1 MDKELELKRYKNI
14 ALSCLAIATI
24 GFISTII
31 LPKNFW
37 IDLIKAVFEAAM
49 VGALADWFAV
59 VALFRK
65 VPIPLLSSHT
75 EIIPK
80 NKDNIA
86 DNLSIFVRDKFFD
99 VQSIAGLIRKYDL
112 AQKISDWLV
121 ESSNTERLG
130 HHLVKLAAG
139 ILDFIE
145 DAPVRNFI
153 TQAVHTALEKV
164 DLSKSAGVI
173 LESLTKDGHHQAL
186 LNEVIDQFAKILCN
200 KDTQTLIA
208 NGIVRWLKVEHP
220 LTEKVLPSEWIGRN
234 GAKMAV
240 SAISR
245 VLNDINSNSNHSLRK
260 DFDIFTEHFIH
271 RLKQDPEFIAKGE
284 EIKSYLQNDPTL
296 NAYLKE
302 LWGSL
307 RNWLKTDL
315 NSSNSILHQK
325 IVAAGQWV
333 GKTLANDPDL
343 RKTLNYHLEESAKN
357 MAPDFAQFLTKHI
370 SDTVKNWDSK
380 EMSQQIELNIGKD
393 LQFIRINGTIV
404 GGLIGL
410 LLYIVSHIPDFLK
423 HF

>member
-1 MDKELELKRYKNI
+1 MKEIAMDKELELKRYKNI

-24 GFISTII
+24 GFISTAF
-31 LPKNFW
+31 LPKGLW
-37 IDLIKAVFEAAM
+37 VDLIKAVFEAAM

-59 VALFRK
+59 VALFRR
-65 VPIPLLSSHT
+65 VPIPLLSTHT

-99 VQSIAGLIRKYDL
+99 VQSIAGLIRKHDP

-121 ESSNTERLG
+121 ERSNTERLG

-145 DAPVRNFI
+145 DAPVQNFI
-153 TQAVHTALEKV
+153 SQAVHAALEKV

-173 LESLTKDGHHQAL
+173 LENLTKNGHHQAL
-186 LNEVIDQFAKILCN
+186 LNEGIDRFAKILRN
-200 KDTQTLIA
+200 EETQTFIA
-208 NGIVRWLKVEHP
+208 NGIVRWLKTEHP
-220 LTEKVLPSEWIGRN
+220 IKEKVLPSEWIGRN
-234 GAKMAV
+234 GAEIAV

-245 VLNDINSNSNHSLRK
+245 VLNEINTDPSHSLRK
-260 DFDIFTEHFIH
+260 DFDVFTEQLIH

-302 LWGSL
+302 LWRSL
-307 RNWLKTDL
+307 RDWLKTDL
-315 NSSNSILHQK
+315 NSSNSILNQK
-325 IVAAGQWV
+325 IIATGQWV
-333 GKTLANDPDL
+333 GKTLADAPDL
-343 RKTLNYHLEESAKN
+343 RKSLNNHLYKSAEN

-370 SDTVKNWDSK
+370 SDSWH
-380 EMSQQIELNIGKD
+380 
-393 LQFIRINGTIV
+393 
-404 GGLIGL
+404 
-410 LLYIVSHIPDFLK
+410 YLK
-423 HF
+423 STLPVFAISALWQYAEAR